1 MQLHMPTTH
10 THMHT
15 ALTNTHVCTTHM
27 YTHTYVCTLI
37 YIHTYKMHTVI
48 RKSLQFRRSV

>member
-10 THMHT
+10 THMHI

-37 YIHTYKMHTVI
+37 YIHTYKMHAVI
-48 RKSLQFRRSV
+48 HKRLQFRRSV